1 MRYAGIIYNDV
12 TAAPGLCLSFF
23 VQGCPLHCNGC
34 HNKHTWS
41 FNGGFEFTDKTMDSI
56 LTGLTANGVHRTLC
70 IMGGEPMAEEN
81 MFLTHLVINEV
92 KRALPDTKIYLWSGY
107 TLEELEKRREE
118 MSKGT
123 AKPIRSHN
131 RRSRGVLE
139 SYQKLRVQ
147 CDSKAKQVASSN
159 LHPLRS
165 TTMLS

>member
-23 VQGCPLHCNGC
+23 VQGCPLHCEGC

-41 FNGGFEFTDKTMDSI
+41 FNGGLEFTDKTMNSI

-107 TLEELEKRREE
+107 TLEELEKRSDDR
-118 MSKGT
+118 T
-123 AKPIRSHN
+123 AAILSSIDCIIDGPYIDSERDITLPM
-131 RRSRGVLE
+131 RGSRN
-139 SYQKLRVQ
+139 QKIHYLNERLKEKYEAV
-147 CDSKAKQVASSN
+147 
-159 LHPLRS
+159 
-165 TTMLS
+165 

>member
-23 VQGCPLHCNGC
+23 VQGCPLHCDGC

-41 FNGGFEFTDKTMDSI
+41 FNGGLEFTDKTMNSI

-107 TLEELEKRREE
+107 TLEELEKRGDNR
-118 MSKGT
+118 T
-123 AKPIRSHN
+123 AAILSSIDCIIDGPYIESERDITLPM
-131 RRSRGVLE
+131 RGSRN
-139 SYQKLRVQ
+139 QKIHYLNERLKEKYEAV
-147 CDSKAKQVASSN
+147 
-159 LHPLRS
+159 
-165 TTMLS
+165 

>member
-23 VQGCPLHCNGC
+23 VQGCPLHCEGC

-41 FNGGFEFTDKTMDSI
+41 FNGGLEFTDKTMNSI
-56 LTGLTANGVHRTLC
+56 LTGLTANSVHRTLC

-107 TLEELEKRREE
+107 TLEELEKRGDDR
-118 MSKGT
+118 T
-123 AKPIRSHN
+123 AAILSSIDCIIDGPYIESERDITLPM
-131 RRSRGVLE
+131 RGSRN
-139 SYQKLRVQ
+139 QKIHYLNERLKEKYEAV
-147 CDSKAKQVASSN
+147 
-159 LHPLRS
+159 
-165 TTMLS
+165 

>member
-23 VQGCPLHCNGC
+23 VQGCPLHCEGC

-41 FNGGFEFTDKTMDSI
+41 FNGGLEFTDKTMNSI

-92 KRALPDTKIYLWSGY
+92 KRALPNTKIYLWSGY
-107 TLEELEKRREE
+107 TLEELEKRSDDR
-118 MSKGT
+118 T
-123 AKPIRSHN
+123 AAILSSIDCIIDGPYIESERDITLPM
-131 RRSRGVLE
+131 RGSRN
-139 SYQKLRVQ
+139 QKIHYLNERLKEKYEAV
-147 CDSKAKQVASSN
+147 
-159 LHPLRS
+159 
-165 TTMLS
+165 

>member
-41 FNGGFEFTDKTMDSI
+41 FNGGLEFTDKTMNSI

-81 MFLTHLVINEV
+81 MFLTHLVISEV

-107 TLEELEKRREE
+107 TLEELEKRSDNR
-118 MSKGT
+118 T
-123 AKPIRSHN
+123 AAILSSIDCIIDGPYIESERDITLPM
-131 RRSRGVLE
+131 RGSRNQRIHYLKEG
-139 SYQKLRVQ
+139 
-147 CDSKAKQVASSN
+147 KAYE
-159 LHPLRS
+159 
-165 TTMLS
+165 TI

>member
-34 HNKHTWS
+34 HNKRTWS
-41 FNGGFEFTDKTMDSI
+41 FNGGLEFTDKTMNSI
-56 LTGLTANGVHRTLC
+56 LNGLTANGVHRTLC

-107 TLEELEKRREE
+107 TLEELEKRSDNR
-118 MSKGT
+118 T
-123 AKPIRSHN
+123 AAILSSIDCIIDGPYIESERDITLPM
-131 RRSRGVLE
+131 RGSRNQRIHYLKEG
-139 SYQKLRVQ
+139 
-147 CDSKAKQVASSN
+147 KAYE
-159 LHPLRS
+159 
-165 TTMLS
+165 TI